1 MRNSNNYPYRSYDD
15 LFKVISTHACTL
27 PTDID
32 LIVGIPRSGMV
43 PAYMLG
49 LLLNKPVCTLNE
61 YMENI
66 DAGHGERVVNQRK
79 NVERKCIL
87 FVDDSIHSGVQLE
100 KTKNKLR
107 ERTEKERHYYLAIFA
122 RAASKDLVDFYFE
135 IVETPRIFQWNYLYQ
150 GIVKRS
156 CFDIDGVLC
165 EDPLPEQNDDG
176 EKYIDFILNAKPL
189 YIPKEEIY
197 MLVTSRLEKYRKET
211 EQWLKQNNVRYK
223 KLVMLD
229 LPSKAERI
237 KQNAH
242 ASFKAQIYQKE
253 ENAAFF
259 YESERKQAIYIA
271 AATKKSVFC
280 VGTGELFNDYHPE
293 VREYFANNRKNISF
307 LKGKRILLYT
317 QELTYTGSPHSLL
330 RMARAIKKE
339 GAYVEVWSRENGNF
353 IKEFE
358 KENIKVSVYENP
370 FLETGKCAKMIS
382 TFDLAISNTV
392 LTEKFY
398 MCAKDI
404 IPTIWYIRE
413 AHNLPAI
420 CVGNPAREN
429 ALKTAERLYCVS
441 EYAADFIKTHYNSS
455 VVVVHNCVEDYF
467 TKGDTNIVKDDI
479 NIMAMGTVNYRKSFD
494 VFINAYFELPEE
506 YQKKIHLYFAGR
518 LLDECKDFWE
528 PIMKKIEGNSNITFL
543 GEISDTKEKI
553 EIMKEM
559 NVFCIVSRD
568 ESCSLVTLEAAMLG
582 KAIIVSENI
591 GAKYI
596 VSEENGWTIE
606 TGNEHALANVY
617 KQIAEHPERLKK
629 MGECSRNAYLSKA
642 TIPLYNKNIVEMV
655 LQCLRE
661 LNYNY
666 DIQQNEILRRTEMQ
680 LKKTQIRLKEEREN
694 SGISTEYDMSINYKE
709 ENYNI
714 IIQRL
719 NDANYRLEEIQKSKS
734 YKIGRV
740 FTWGFRHLRH
750 LITGAPV

>member
-1 MRNSNNYPYRSYDD
+1 MRNSNNYPYRSYED

-27 PTDID
+27 PAEID
-32 LIVGIPRSGMV
+32 LIVGIPRSGMI

-49 LLLNKPVCTLNE
+49 LLLNKPVSTLNE
-61 YMENI
+61 YMNNM
-66 DAGHGERVVNQRK
+66 DGGHGERIVNQRK
-79 NVERKCIL
+79 NVERRCIL

-100 KTKNKLR
+100 KTKNKL
-107 ERTEKERHYYLAIFA
+107 KERNEKHYYLAIYA
-122 RAASKDLVDFYFE
+122 RAASKELVDFYFE
-135 IVETPRIFQWNYLYQ
+135 IVDTPRVFQWNYLYQ
-150 GIVKRS
+150 GIVNKS

-189 YIPKEEIY
+189 YIPKDEIY

-211 EQWLKQNNVRYK
+211 EIWLKNNNVKYR

-242 ASFKAQIYQKE
+242 ASFKAQVYQKE
-253 ENAAFF
+253 NKAVFF

-271 AATKKSVFC
+271 AITKKPVFC
-280 VGTGELFNDYHPE
+280 IGTGELFDDYHPE
-293 VREYFANNRKNISF
+293 VKEYFSNNRKGISF

-339 GAYVEVWSRENGNF
+339 GAYVEVWSKESGNF

-358 KENIKVSVYENP
+358 KENIKVSVYGNP
-370 FLETGKCAKMIS
+370 FLTTGKCAKLIS

-392 LTEKFY
+392 LTERFY

-420 CVGNPAREN
+420 CIGNPVREN

-441 EYAADFIKTHYNSS
+441 EYAADFIKSHYNSS

-467 TKGDTNIVKDDI
+467 TKGDVNSVEDKI

-518 LLDECKDFWE
+518 LLEECKDFWE
-528 PIMKKIEGNSNITFL
+528 PLMQKIEGNPNITFL

-553 EIMKEM
+553 DIMKKM

-582 KAIIVSENI
+582 KPIIVSENI
-591 GAKYI
+591 GAKYM
-596 VSEENGWTIE
+596 VSKENGWIIE
-606 TGNEHALANVY
+606 TGNEKALADVY
-617 KQIAEHPERLKK
+617 KQIAEHPEQLEK
-629 MGECSRNAYLSKA
+629 MGEYSRNAYLSKA

-655 LQCLRE
+655 LQCLQE

-666 DIQQNEILRRTEMQ
+666 DIQQNEILRRTENQ
-680 LKKTQIRLKEEREN
+680 LKRTQMELKESRAYSSVSKKYDISFNETDEYN
-694 SGISTEYDMSINYKE
+694 SLVEQLQE
-709 ENYNI
+709 
-714 IIQRL
+714 
-719 NDANYRLEEIQKSKS
+719 ANYRLNEIQKSKT
-734 YKIGRV
+734 YKIGRF

-750 LITGAPV
+750 FITGAPV

>member
-1 MRNSNNYPYRSYDD
+1 MRNSNNCPYRSYED
-15 LFKVISTHACTL
+15 LFKIISTHASTL
-27 PTDID
+27 PVDID

-66 DAGHGERVVNQRK
+66 AAGHGERVINQRK
-79 NVERKCIL
+79 DIEKRCIL

-100 KTKNKLR
+100 KTKLKL
-107 ERTEKERHYYLAIFA
+107 KERATNEQHYFLAIFA

-135 IVETPRIFQWNYLYQ
+135 IVDTPRVFQWNYLYQ
-150 GIVKRS
+150 GIVSKS

-176 EKYIDFILNAKPL
+176 ERYVDFILNAKPL
-189 YIPKEEIY
+189 YIPKDEIY
-197 MLVTSRLEKYRKET
+197 MLVTSRLEKYRQET
-211 EQWLKQNNVRYK
+211 KAWLKKHNVKYK

-242 ASFKAQIYQKE
+242 ASFKAQIYKQE
-253 ENAAFF
+253 GNAAFF

-271 AATKKSVFC
+271 AATKKPVFC
-280 VGTGELFNDYHPE
+280 IGTGELFDDYHPE
-293 VREYFANNRKNISF
+293 VMNYYIDNRQNISF

-330 RMARAIKKE
+330 RIARAIKKE
-339 GAYVEVWSRENGNF
+339 GAYVEVWSREHGNF

-370 FLETGKCAKMIS
+370 FLETGKCAKLIS
-382 TFDLAISNTV
+382 TFDLAIANTV

-413 AHNLPAI
+413 AQNLPAI

-441 EYAADFIKTHYNSS
+441 EYAADFIRTHYNSRA
-455 VVVVHNCVEDYF
+455 VVVHNCVEDYF
-467 TKGDTNIVKDDI
+467 TKGDTNVVEDEI
-479 NIMAMGTVNYRKSFD
+479 NIMAMGTVNYRKAFD
-494 VFINAYFELPEE
+494 VFINAYFELPEAQ
-506 YQKKIHLYFAGR
+506 QKKLHLYFAGR
-518 LLDECKDFWE
+518 LLEDCKDFWE
-528 PIMKKIEGNSNITFL
+528 PIMQKIQGNPNITFL

-553 EIMKEM
+553 DIMKKM

-596 VSEENGWTIE
+596 VSKDNGWIVK
-606 TGNEHALANVY
+606 TGDEHALADVY
-617 KQIAEHPERLKK
+617 RQIAEQPERLEK
-629 MGECSRNAYLSKA
+629 MGECSRDAYLSKA
-642 TIPLYNKNIVEMV
+642 TITLYNKNIVEMV

-661 LNYNY
+661 LNFNY
-666 DIQQNEILRRTEMQ
+666 DIQQAEILRRTEAQ
-680 LKKTQIRLKEEREN
+680 LRKTQQMLKEERERK
-694 SGISTEYDMSINYKE
+694 GIPAPRTTDISSNKVVEPALLDAQY
-709 ENYNI
+709 
-714 IIQRL
+714 RL
-719 NDANYRLEEIQKSKS
+719 NEIQNSKS
-734 YKIGRV
+734 YKIGRF
-740 FTWGFRHLRH
+740 FTWGYRHLRH

>member
-1 MRNSNNYPYRSYDD
+1 MRNNNNYPYRSYND

-61 YMENI
+61 YMNNI
-66 DAGHGERVVNQRK
+66 DAGHGERVVSKRK
-79 NVERKCIL
+79 NVENKCIL
-87 FVDDSIHSGVQLE
+87 FVDDSIHSGVQLK
-100 KTKNKLR
+100 KTKNELKKR
-107 ERTEKERHYYLAIFA
+107 NENEKHYYLAIYA
-122 RAASKDLVDFYFE
+122 RAASKELVDFYFE
-135 IVETPRIFQWNYLYQ
+135 IVDTPRVFQWNYLYQ
-150 GIVKRS
+150 GVVSKS

-189 YIPKEEIY
+189 YIPKDEIY

-211 EQWLKQNNVRYK
+211 EEWLKNNNVKYR

-242 ASFKAQIYQKE
+242 ASFKAQVYQKE
-253 ENAAFF
+253 NSAVFF

-271 AATKKSVFC
+271 ATTKKPVFC
-280 VGTGELFNDYHPE
+280 IGTGELFDDYHPE
-293 VREYFANNRKNISF
+293 VKDYFTNNRKSISF

-339 GAYVEVWSRENGNF
+339 GAYVEIWSKENGNF

-358 KENIKVSVYENP
+358 KENIKVSIYENP
-370 FLETGKCAKMIS
+370 FLTTGKCAKLIS

-392 LTEKFY
+392 LTERFY

-420 CVGNPAREN
+420 CIGNSFREN

-441 EYAADFIKTHYNSS
+441 EYAADFIKSHYNSS

-467 TKGDTNIVKDDI
+467 TKGDVNIVEEQI

-506 YQKKIHLYFAGR
+506 YQPKIHLYFAGR

-528 PIMKKIEGNSNITFL
+528 PLMQKIEGNPNITFL

-553 EIMKEM
+553 DIMKKM

-591 GAKYI
+591 GAKYV
-596 VSEENGWTIE
+596 VSKENGWIIE
-606 TGNEHALANVY
+606 TGNEKALADVY
-617 KQIAEHPERLKK
+617 KQIAEHPEQLEK
-629 MGECSRNAYLSKA
+629 MGEYSRNAYLSKA

-666 DIQQNEILRRTEMQ
+666 DIQQNEILRRTENQ
-680 LKKTQIRLKEEREN
+680 LKRTQMELKESRAH
-694 SGISTEYDMSINYKE
+694 SAVSKKYDISYNDTDEYSNLVE
-709 ENYNI
+709 QLQE
-714 IIQRL
+714 
-719 NDANYRLEEIQKSKS
+719 ANYRLNEIQKSKT
-734 YKIGRV
+734 YKIGR
-740 FTWGFRHLRH
+740 FITWGFRHLRH
-750 LITGAPV
+750 FITGAPV